1 MDQGTTEGFLQAK
14 TTKDES
20 YLIHKFCQLLA
31 LAISMALMT
40 PESSAI
46 KEEVLPKNSAILRF
60 EKNSSFE

>member
-14 TTKDES
+14 TT
-20 YLIHKFCQLLA
+20 YAQLLA